1 MAMSGLERFVN
12 AQEKDYDTA
21 LSEIRA
27 GRKRTHWMWYIFP
40 QIEGLGFSETSR
52 HFAIRGMAEAE
63 DYFRH
68 PLLGPRLVEI
78 SKALL
83 QLDTSDA
90 TTIFGNPD
98 DLKLKSCMTLFAGVP
113 QTDPVFA
120 SVLHKFFGGRMDE
133 LTVRLIATGRS
144 D

>member
-1 MAMSGLERFVN
+1 MANSRLERFVN
-12 AQEKDYDTA
+12 AQETDYDTA

-40 QIEGLGFSETSR
+40 QVEGLGFSETSR
-52 HFAIRGMAEAE
+52 RFAIKGMAEAE

-68 PLLGPRLVEI
+68 PLLGQRLIQI
-78 SKALL
+78 SNELL
-83 QLDTSDA
+83 HLDTSDA
-90 TTIFGNPD
+90 TAIFGSPD
-98 DLKLKSCMTLFAGVP
+98 DLKLKSCMTLFALVP

-120 SVLHKFFGGRMDE
+120 SVLSKFFGGRMDE

-144 D
+144 G

>member
-1 MAMSGLERFVN
+1 MAKSGLERYVK
-12 AQEKDYDTA
+12 AQETDYDTA

-40 QIEGLGFSETSR
+40 QVDGLGFSKTSR
-52 HFAIRGMAEAE
+52 YYAVKGIAEAE

-68 PLLGPRLVEI
+68 PLLGQRLIQI
-78 SKALL
+78 SNELL
-83 QLDTSDA
+83 HLDTSDA
-90 TTIFGNPD
+90 TAIFGSPD
-98 DLKLKSCMTLFAGVP
+98 DLKLKSCMTLFALVP

-120 SVLHKFFGGRMDE
+120 SVLSKFFGGRMDE

-144 D
+144 G

>member
-1 MAMSGLERFVN
+1 
-12 AQEKDYDTA
+12 
-21 LSEIRA
+21 
-27 GRKRTHWMWYIFP
+27 MWYIFP

-52 HFAIRGMAEAE
+52 HYAIRGMAEAE

-68 PLLGPRLVEI
+68 PLLGPRLIQI

-90 TTIFGNPD
+90 TAIFGSPD
-98 DLKLKSCMTLFAGVP
+98 DLKLKSCMTLFALVP

-120 SVLHKFFGGRMDE
+120 SVLQKFFGGKMDE
-133 LTVRLIATGRS
+133 MTVRLIATGRS
-144 D
+144 G

>member
-1 MAMSGLERFVN
+1 MTTSGLERFVN

-52 HFAIRGMAEAE
+52 HYAIRGMAEAE
-63 DYFRH
+63 GYFRH
-68 PLLGPRLVEI
+68 PLLGPRLVQI

-83 QLDTSDA
+83 ELDTSDA
-90 TTIFGNPD
+90 RAIFGSPD
-98 DLKLKSCMTLFAGVP
+98 DLKLKSCMTLFALVP

-120 SVLHKFFGGRMDE
+120 SVLQKFFGGKMDE
-133 LTVRLIATGRS
+133 MTVRLIATGRS
-144 D
+144 G

>member
-1 MAMSGLERFVN
+1 MAKSGLERYVK
-12 AQEKDYDTA
+12 AQETDYDTA

-40 QIEGLGFSETSR
+40 QVDGLGFSETSR
-52 HFAIRGMAEAE
+52 YYAVKGIAEAE

-68 PLLGPRLVEI
+68 PLLGQRLIQI
-78 SKALL
+78 SNELL
-83 QLDTSDA
+83 HLDTSDA
-90 TTIFGNPD
+90 TAIFGSPD
-98 DLKLKSCMTLFAGVP
+98 DLKLKSCMTLFALVP

-120 SVLHKFFGGRMDE
+120 SVLSKFFGGRMDE

-144 D
+144 G